1 MKPDATSELRTALR
15 FPVKLP
21 IAIKSGEQQHETE
34 TRDVSAGGMMFHLE
48 TDMQVGSVIEF
59 RICMPGDVLG
69 ATTDV
74 LVTGTGRVVRC
85 NTEGNRRAVAAVID
99 EYRFERTQ

>member
-1 MKPDATSELRTALR
+1 MKPEATTELRTALR

-21 IAIKSGEQQHETE
+21 LAIRAGEQELETE
-34 TRDVSAGGMMFHLE
+34 TRDVSAGGMMFHLG
-48 TDMQVGSVIEF
+48 TDMRVGSVIEF
-59 RICMPGDVLG
+59 RICMPADVLG

-74 LVTGTGRVVRC
+74 QVTGTGRVVRC
-85 NTEGNRRAVAAVID
+85 NLEGDRRAVAAVID